1 MMYNL
6 NRKGL
11 KEKTAKVAKCLALCS
26 LRPVVK
32 NLSFTWQISLK
43 LFLCVSPEI
52 VSRLNFICA

>member
-11 KEKTAKVAKCLALCS
+11 KEKTAKVAKCLALCP
-26 LRPVVK
+26 LRNLCALVVK

-43 LFLCVSPEI
+43 LF
-52 VSRLNFICA
+52 

>member
-26 LRPVVK
+26 AKSLRT
-32 NLSFTWQISLK
+32 LWLK
-43 LFLCVSPEI
+43 I
-52 VSRLNFICA
+52 